1 MSRPQRYLVRMALF
15 VVIVAV
21 ILVALSPVL
30 APAFEANLAL
40 NSIIAAILLIGIVY
54 IFRQVWMLNP
64 EVAWIENFRNNDRA
78 ILSGDLPRLMSP
90 MANMLGERGG
100 RRLSLSPVSMRTLL
114 DGIGARLDEQRETSR
129 YLIGTLVFMGLLG
142 TFYGLLLTV
151 HSVGGVLN
159 SLSVGGGDVAK
170 AMGDL
175 KASLQEPLNGM
186 GTAFSSSLFGLAGS
200 LVLGFLDLQAGQ
212 AHNRFFNDLEEWL
225 SGLTRIGGAG
235 VSAEGGEPSVPAF
248 IQALLEQTADS
259 LDNLQRIM
267 ARGEESRMSTNHSLE
282 QLGERL
288 SLITDQMRTEQSVL
302 LRFAETQAEMRPIL
316 QKLADARSGG
326 AGGLDDVSR
335 GYLRSLEQNVGK
347 LTQEFA
353 HGREATV
360 SELRTE
366 IRLLARTIAALA
378 EETER

>member
-1 MSRPQRYLVRMALF
+1 MALF

>member
-1 MSRPQRYLVRMALF
+1 MALF
-15 VVIVAV
+15 VVIVAA

-40 NSIIAAILLIGIVY
+40 NSIIAAILLIGIFY

-64 EVAWIENFRNNDRA
+64 EVAWIENFRSNDRA

-90 MANMLGERGG
+90 MANMLGERSGK
-100 RRLSLSPVSMRTLL
+100 RLSLSPVAMRTLL
-114 DGIGARLDEQRETSR
+114 DGIAARLDEQRETSR

-142 TFYGLLLTV
+142 TFYGLLQTV
-151 HSVGGVLN
+151 HSVGGVLG
-159 SLSVGGGDVAK
+159 SLSVTGGDVGK
-170 AMGDL
+170 AMSDL
-175 KASLQEPLNGM
+175 KGSLQEPLNGM
-186 GTAFSSSLFGLAGS
+186 ATAFSSSLFGLSGS
-200 LVLGFLDLQAGQ
+200 LILGFLDLQAGQ

-235 VSAEGGEPSVPAF
+235 VTTEGGDASVPAF

-267 ARGEESRMSTNHSLE
+267 ARGEESRASANQGLA
-282 QLGERL
+282 QLGDRL
-288 SLITDQMRTEQSVL
+288 SLMTEQMRTEQSVL
-302 LRFAETQAEMRPIL
+302 LRFAETQSDMKPIL
-316 QKLADARSGG
+316 QKLADARGG
-326 AGGLDDVSR
+326 SGGLDDVSR

-347 LTQEFA
+347 LAQEA
-353 HGREATV
+353 AQGREATV
-360 SELRTE
+360 SEIRTE

-378 EETER
+378 EGER